1 MATLLDI
8 APQFDV
14 VPVAGAKLDVYGLPA
29 DAIAA
34 LLFRF
39 PELQEVFKSGIGGMD
54 ADTVTNLGGEVVG
67 AIIAYACRLGGNA
80 DAETKARSL
89 GAGDQ
94 LAILKPCWD
103 RTFPK
108 GVEDFLKTLGLA
120 RPGADEPAAA
130 AATS

>member
-14 VPVAGAKLDVYGLPA
+14 VHVAGIDLAVYGLPA

-34 LLFRF
+34 LMFRF

-54 ADTVTNLGGEVVG
+54 ADTVTRLGGEVVG

-80 DAETKARSL
+80 DAEAMARSL

-94 LAILKPCWD
+94 LAILRPCWD

-108 GVEDFLKTLGLA
+108 GVEDFLTTLGLA
-120 RPGADEPAAA
+120 RPGADAPAAEA
-130 AATS
+130 AAS